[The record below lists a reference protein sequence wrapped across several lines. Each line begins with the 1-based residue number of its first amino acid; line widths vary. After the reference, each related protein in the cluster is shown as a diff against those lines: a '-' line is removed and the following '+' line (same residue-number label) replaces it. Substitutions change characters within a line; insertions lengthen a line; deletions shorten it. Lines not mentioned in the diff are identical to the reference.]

1 MADTIRATLIHF
13 AIRKV
18 AMHLDSP
25 DMHRRGWLLLSL
37 ALVTG
42 CSGTTKGKS
51 AKKSSGLAGKR
62 KKPKTMA
69 NLLIDGYIADLK
81 QGPVAKQMTAAKEL
95 GNMGATAK
103 AALPALEPLARHK
116 DASLSK
122 AAKQAIQSIKK

>member
-1 MADTIRATLIHF
+1 
-13 AIRKV
+13 
-18 AMHLDSP
+18 MHRQTP
-25 DMHRRGWLLLSL
+25 AMHRRGWLLLSL
-37 ALVTG
+37 GLLTG
-42 CSGTTKGKS
+42 CSGTKKGKA
-51 AKKSSGLAGKR
+51 AKKSRSQSSGQAGKR

-81 QGPVAKQMTAAKEL
+81 QGPVAKQITAAREL

-103 AALPALEPLARHK
+103 SALPALEPLARHA